1 MRLILFGPPGA
12 GKGTQASQISQK
24 YGIIHISTGDIL
36 RTAVKEGTPLG
47 NLAKSYMDK
56 GELVPDEVVIGII
69 KERIRKE
76 DTRNGFMLD
85 GFPRTIPQ
93 AEALDNMLGSEGLKI
108 DAVISIEVEDEEV
121 IKRISGRRVCQKC
134 GVMYHIIYDP
144 PKNNELCDRCG
155 ARLFQRDDDKEEVVR
170 RRLQVYRNQTEPLKE
185 YYKKIG
191 ILQSIDGTGTVEQ
204 VFGRIDRVIQS
215 LIEKKR

>member
-1 MRLILFGPPGA
+1 
-12 GKGTQASQISQK
+12 
-24 YGIIHISTGDIL
+24 
-36 RTAVKEGTPLG
+36 
-47 NLAKSYMDK
+47 
-56 GELVPDEVVIGII
+56 
-69 KERIRKE
+69 
-76 DTRNGFMLD
+76 MLD